1 MVPSADKKS
10 QEVDDDADDGPVD
23 DEDVEPSHDS
33 LAHGSSNAVQ
43 SIDGSRSLQLSSI
56 HFDNEKKPSSSSAHT
71 TTAHLNQRDPSKEQ
85 LSVGWRVATC
95 MRWHSA
101 YGFLLVDTS
110 HPPVHEHFT
119 IAVESTTS
127 ASGGLLVVPTEM
139 LVDKQRNKGSSSSS
153 TTVKVYVHRSALK
166 SKPSSQKMLSNGE
179 YVLALI
185 KIDDKGPKAV
195 VVKDLFS
202 QQVQVTPT

>member
-1 MVPSADKKS
+1 MVSKSDGS
-10 QEVDDDADDGPVD
+10 QEVDDDTDDYPIDDG
-23 DEDVEPSHDS
+23 DVEPKPSLDS
-33 LAHGSSNAVQ
+33 VTYVVSAVR
-43 SIDGSRSLQLSSI
+43 SIDGSRDLHPSSV
-56 HFDNEKKPSSSSAHT
+56 HFDKEKKVSSPAAHPE
-71 TTAHLNQRDPSKEQ
+71 QRDSSREQ

-119 IAVESTTS
+119 IAVESA
-127 ASGGLLVVPTEM
+127 ASELVVPAEM
-139 LVDKQRNKGSSSSS
+139 LVDKQRNKSSSS
-153 TTVKVYVHRSALK
+153 TVKVYVHRSALK

-185 KIDDKGPKAV
+185 QIDDKGPKAV

-202 QQVQVTPT
+202 RQVTLT

>member
-1 MVPSADKKS
+1 MVSKLDGS
-10 QEVDDDADDGPVD
+10 QELDDDTDDYPIDGGD
-23 DEDVEPSHDS
+23 AEPKPSLDS
-33 LAHGSSNAVQ
+33 VTHVVSAVR
-43 SIDGSRSLQLSSI
+43 SIDGSRNLQPSSV
-56 HFDNEKKPSSSSAHT
+56 HFDKEKKGSSPAAHPE
-71 TTAHLNQRDPSKEQ
+71 QRDSSREQ

-119 IAVESTTS
+119 IAVESA
-127 ASGGLLVVPTEM
+127 ASELVVPAEM
-139 LVDKQRNKGSSSSS
+139 LVDKQRNKSSSS
-153 TTVKVYVHRSALK
+153 TVKVYVHRSALK

-185 KIDDKGPKAV
+185 QIDDKGPKAV

-202 QQVQVTPT
+202 RQVTLT

>member
-1 MVPSADKKS
+1 MVPSADKS
-10 QEVDDDADDGPVD
+10 QEVDDDIDDYPVD
-23 DEDVEPSHDS
+23 DGDVEPSLDS
-33 LAHGSSNAVQ
+33 VTHVTNAVR
-43 SIDGSRSLQLSSI
+43 SIDGSRNLQSSI
-56 HFDNEKKPSSSSAHT
+56 HFDNANTKKKDSSAVVVHI
-71 TTAHLNQRDPSKEQ
+71 TTAHSDHRDSSREQQQ

-119 IAVESTTS
+119 IAVEST
-127 ASGGLLVVPTEM
+127 ASGGLVVPAEM
-139 LVDKQRNKGSSSSS
+139 LVEKQRNKSSSS

-185 KIDDKGPKAV
+185 QIDDKGPKAV

-202 QQVQVTPT
+202 QQQVTPP

>member
-1 MVPSADKKS
+1 MVSKSDGS
-10 QEVDDDADDGPVD
+10 QEVDDDTDDYPIDDGD
-23 DEDVEPSHDS
+23 AEPKPSLDS
-33 LAHGSSNAVQ
+33 VTHVVSAIR
-43 SIDGSRSLQLSSI
+43 SIDGSRDLQPSSI
-56 HFDNEKKPSSSSAHT
+56 HFDNEKKGSS
-71 TTAHLNQRDPSKEQ
+71 TAHPEQRDSSREQ

-119 IAVESTTS
+119 IAVESA
-127 ASGGLLVVPTEM
+127 ASELVVPAEM
-139 LVDKQRNKGSSSSS
+139 LVDKHRNKSSSSS
-153 TTVKVYVHRSALK
+153 TVKVYVHRSALK

-185 KIDDKGPKAV
+185 QIDDKGPKAV

-202 QQVQVTPT
+202 RQVTLT

>member
-1 MVPSADKKS
+1 MVSSVDRN
-10 QEVDDDADDGPVD
+10 QEVDDDTDDYPVD
-23 DEDVEPSHDS
+23 DGDAESKPSLDS
-33 LAHGSSNAVQ
+33 VTHVVNAVR
-43 SIDGSRSLQLSSI
+43 SIDGSRELQPSV
-56 HFDNEKKPSSSSAHT
+56 HFDNEKKGSSA
-71 TTAHLNQRDPSKEQ
+71 AHSEQRDSSREQ

-110 HPPVHEHFT
+110 HPLVHEHFT
-119 IAVESTTS
+119 IAVESSTS
-127 ASGGLLVVPTEM
+127 ELVVPVEM
-139 LVDKQRNKGSSSSS
+139 LVDKQRNKSSSS
-153 TTVKVYVHRSALK
+153 TVKVYVHRSALK

-202 QQVQVTPT
+202 RQVTPT

>member
-1 MVPSADKKS
+1 MVPSADKS
-10 QEVDDDADDGPVD
+10 QEVDDDTDDYPVD
-23 DEDVEPSHDS
+23 DGDVEPSYDS
-33 LAHGSSNAVQ
+33 VTHVTNAVL
-43 SIDGSRSLQLSSI
+43 SIDGSRNRQPSI
-56 HFDNEKKPSSSSAHT
+56 HVDNAKAKKEDSSAAVHT
-71 TTAHLNQRDPSKEQ
+71 TTAHPDQRDSSREQQQ

-119 IAVESTTS
+119 IAVESA
-127 ASGGLLVVPTEM
+127 ASGGLVVPAEM
-139 LVDKQRNKGSSSSS
+139 LVEKQRNKSSSS

-185 KIDDKGPKAV
+185 QIDDKGPKAV

-202 QQVQVTPT
+202 QQQVTPT

>member
-1 MVPSADKKS
+1 MVSSVDGS
-10 QEVDDDADDGPVD
+10 QEVDDDTDDDGD
-23 DEDVEPSHDS
+23 AELKPSLDS
-33 LAHGSSNAVQ
+33 VTHVVSAVQ
-43 SIDGSRSLQLSSI
+43 SIDGSRDLQPSPVHL
-56 HFDNEKKPSSSSAHT
+56 DNEKKGSSKAHPE
-71 TTAHLNQRDPSKEQ
+71 QRDSSREQ

-119 IAVESTTS
+119 IAVESP
-127 ASGGLLVVPTEM
+127 ASELVVPAEM
-139 LVDKQRNKGSSSSS
+139 LVDKQRNKSSSS
-153 TTVKVYVHRSALK
+153 TVKVYVHRSALK
-166 SKPSSQKMLSNGE
+166 SKPNSQKMLSNGE

-202 QQVQVTPT
+202 RQVTPT